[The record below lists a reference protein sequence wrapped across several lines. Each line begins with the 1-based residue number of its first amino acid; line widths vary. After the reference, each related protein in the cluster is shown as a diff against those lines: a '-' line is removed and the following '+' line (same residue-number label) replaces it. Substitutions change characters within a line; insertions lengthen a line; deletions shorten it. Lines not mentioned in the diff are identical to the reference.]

1 MNKETRNYIDER
13 IDILN
18 KKISIAEEALDNLNN
33 HANTDTYLNTTKE
46 EWTKELL
53 IRQTQKEELGAM
65 IIYFKSMSLV

>member
-18 KKISIAEEALDNLNN
+18 KKISIAEEALDNFKN
-33 HANTDTYLNTTKE
+33 HANTDRYLNTTKE
-46 EWTKELL
+46 EWVKELL
-53 IRQTQKEELGAM
+53 IRKTQKEELGAM

>member
-1 MNKETRNYIDER
+1 MESSMNKETRNYIDER

-53 IRQTQKEELGAM
+53 I
-65 IIYFKSMSLV
+65 

>member
-18 KKISIAEEALDNLNN
+18 KKILIAEEALDNFKN
-33 HANTDTYLNTTKE
+33 HANTDRYLNTTKE
-46 EWTKELL
+46 EWVKELL
-53 IRQTQKEELGAM
+53 IRKTQKEELGAM